1 MGLPSGKEKGNDRWT
16 PMHKSIYQLVM
27 VFWDEDSLLRL
38 LSSETPVTME
48 ERVLSGPVMM
58 S

>member
-1 MGLPSGKEKGNDRWT
+1 
-16 PMHKSIYQLVM
+16 MHKSIYQLVM

>member
-1 MGLPSGKEKGNDRWT
+1 MGITEGKEKGNDRGT

-27 VFWDEDSLLRL
+27 VFWDEGSLLRL

-48 ERVLSGPVMM
+48 ERGLSGPVMM
-58 S
+58 L